1 MSNKHYLNHVES
13 IWIISSHLDNSYI
26 QNVQIYSYKQFGR
39 SIPEAKTRKMIDK
52 NVDRSLF
59 IKLRTI

>member
-39 SIPEAKTRKMIDK
+39 SIPEAKTSTKD
-52 NVDRSLF
+52 DR
-59 IKLRTI
+59 